1 MKWELALAVFL
12 FLTVFV
18 EAILAL
24 RPIPQSVSLQ
34 PRQDGFSKEPA
45 GQMAFKN

>member
-1 MKWELALAVFL
+1 MKLELLVGVFL

-24 RPIPQSVSLQ
+24 RPIPQSVSLR
-34 PRQDGFSKEPA
+34 PDQDGSSRRPA
-45 GQMAFKN
+45 GQIPFKN